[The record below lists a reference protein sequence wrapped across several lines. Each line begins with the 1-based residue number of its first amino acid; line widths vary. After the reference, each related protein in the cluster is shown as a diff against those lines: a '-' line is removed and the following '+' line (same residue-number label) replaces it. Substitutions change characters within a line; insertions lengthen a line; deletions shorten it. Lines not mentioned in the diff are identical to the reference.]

1 MSGYNRFSFM
11 EQTVIASLREE
22 VEEEEEEGI
31 GAALA
36 QSAREEK
43 GLAYYI

>member
-11 EQTVIASLREE
+11 EQTVIASLGEE
-22 VEEEEEEGI
+22 VEDGGVE
-31 GAALA
+31 LA

>member
-11 EQTVIASLREE
+11 EQTVIASLGEE
-22 VEEEEEEGI
+22 VEEEEGI